1 MGLPTLL
8 LNKPVDFLFV
18 FIQCH
23 FQFRIQ
29 QILCQFKITL
39 IHRRNFSALPDT
51 LFFPVADQFDDP
63 HQTLRII
70 AGNGLFVAA
79 LSGFFI
85 VNPRF
90 IDRWDLSDKCHGFLL
105 CHNLSDCGTAGGW
118 HINFARLIRHGH

>member
-8 LNKPVDFLFV
+8 LNKPVDFLCV

-23 FQFRIQ
+23 FQFPIQ
-29 QILCQFKITL
+29 QILCQFKITP

-70 AGNGLFVAA
+70 AGDSTVFLESVSEKSRCTRSFTSHTPFAA
-79 LSGFFI
+79 L
-85 VNPRF
+85 
-90 IDRWDLSDKCHGFLL
+90 
-105 CHNLSDCGTAGGW
+105 T
-118 HINFARLIRHGH
+118 INSPI

>member
-1 MGLPTLL
+1 MGIIKLICDRKEERVRQGRKVTAVDGRYFKLAENLLYGGLPTLL

-23 FQFRIQ
+23 FQFPIQ
-29 QILCQFKITL
+29 QILCQFKITP

-70 AGNGLFVAA
+70 AGDSTVF
-79 LSGFFI
+79 
-85 VNPRF
+85 
-90 IDRWDLSDKCHGFLL
+90 
-105 CHNLSDCGTAGGW
+105 
-118 HINFARLIRHGH
+118 

>member
-8 LNKPVDFLFV
+8 LNKPVDFLCV

-23 FQFRIQ
+23 FQFPIQ
-29 QILCQFKITL
+29 QILCQFKITP

-70 AGNGLFVAA
+70 AGDSTVFWNLY
-79 LSGFFI
+79 LK
-85 VNPRF
+85 NP
-90 IDRWDLSDKCHGFLL
+90 DVPDPLP
-105 CHNLSDCGTAGGW
+105 
-118 HINFARLIRHGH
+118 HILRLQL

>member
-8 LNKPVDFLFV
+8 LNKPVDFLCV

-23 FQFRIQ
+23 FQFPIQ
-29 QILCQFKITL
+29 QILCQFKITP

-70 AGNGLFVAA
+70 AGD
-79 LSGFFI
+79 SI
-85 VNPRF
+85 VF
-90 IDRWDLSDKCHGFLL
+90 
-105 CHNLSDCGTAGGW
+105 
-118 HINFARLIRHGH
+118 